1 MSQYPQALCC
11 TNVYEDESFIIASAA
26 ASSRSVLSSSFGL
39 SLSSL
44 LILSFVVRSGLC
56 TDSHTD
62 DSDDDSSSC
71 FLSSVSSSV
80 VTFAVDDTVRG
91 FLMFVADDTGI
102 GFIGFGFV
110 VDSMS
115 TSCFFSSAL
124 LLLFTTITVG
134 LNVGVFPSYRS
145 ILDSGVS
152 LLLLSSSSS
161 SVFVSNAGFSRNSW
175 TLARAPRRRH
185 CRDGSKKY
193 GLDVM

>member
-80 VTFAVDDTVRG
+80 VTFTVDDTVRG

-115 TSCFFSSAL
+115 TSCLFSSALL

-161 SVFVSNAGFSRNSW
+161 SVFVSNAGFSRNS
-175 TLARAPRRRH
+175 
-185 CRDGSKKY
+185 
-193 GLDVM
+193 